1 METALKSG
9 WLYALAVAVLVLVA
23 YGAHV
28 ATLDARSAKPEF
40 DLARSQTTSG
50 GLYVAAIEPEVADVK
65 QGVLHSWVLKVKTAD
80 GQPVDDARVAIDGG
94 MPEHNHGLPTSPR
107 MTEYLGNGRYR
118 IEGVKFSMS
127 GRWELRFDISAAPGS
142 DSVTFNLVL

>member
-1 METALKSG
+1 MKPG
-9 WLYALAVAVLVLVA
+9 WLYALAVAALVLVA

-28 ATLDARSAKPEF
+28 ATLDAGAAKPEPG
-40 DLARSQTTSG
+40 LARSQTTAG
-50 GLYVAAIEPEVADVK
+50 GVYVAAIEPEVAEVR
-65 QGVLHSWVLKVKTAD
+65 QGVLHSWVLTVKTAD
-80 GQPVDDARVAIDGG
+80 GQPVEDARVGVDGG

-118 IEGVKFSMS
+118 IEGVKFSMG

-142 DSVTFNLVL
+142 DSVTFILML